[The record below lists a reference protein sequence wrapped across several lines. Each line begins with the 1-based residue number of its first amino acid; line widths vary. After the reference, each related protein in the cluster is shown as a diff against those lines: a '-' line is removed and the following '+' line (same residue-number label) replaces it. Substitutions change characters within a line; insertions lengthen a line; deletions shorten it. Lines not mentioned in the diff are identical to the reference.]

1 MSPVPSGTTSSASPL
16 QNDQGTAQR
25 ATSARNSNLRLPPLQ
40 LLIGGQWC
48 DAASG
53 ATFDTV
59 DPATEEV
66 IASVA
71 EPGAEDIDRA
81 VNAARTAFNSGP
93 WPSMR
98 ASERSRIL
106 RRLADLVLQHQEDLI
121 LLESVDAGK
130 PLAAVRRQ
138 DLPTVVDCLEYYA
151 GWCDKI
157 HGDIVPVRPD
167 ALTYVRRAPVGVV
180 AGIVPWNF
188 PLMNAVWKIA
198 PALACGC
205 TVVMKPAAE
214 TPLSALRLGELAIE
228 AGLPPGV
235 LNVLPGPGPTAGMA
249 LVKHPDVDKITFTG
263 SPAVGKLIMAQA
275 ATSLPRITLE
285 LGGKSPNIVFDDADV
300 DAAVKGSTSG
310 VFFNSGQ
317 VCSAGTRVLVHERIA
332 DEFTDKLVHRAS
344 QLQVGDPQAE
354 GTYLGPLISQRQL
367 DRVLGYVEQGVHE
380 GASLRSGGERLPG
393 RGYFMAPTVFCDVAN
408 SMVVGREEIFGPV
421 VSIMRFST
429 EEEAVSMAN
438 DSPYTLA
445 AGVWTNDLTRAH
457 TVAERIRAGTVWVNT
472 YGQTDNRLPWGG
484 LGGDSGVGRD
494 LGQSAI
500 DNFTDRRT
508 VWVNLRRTR

>member
-1 MSPVPSGTTSSASPL
+1 MVTTAAVPARDTGASP
-16 QNDQGTAQR
+16 G
-25 ATSARNSNLRLPPLQ
+25 LRLPVLK
-40 LLIGGQWC
+40 LLIGGEWC
-48 DAASG
+48 DSFSG
-53 ATFDTV
+53 ATFDTI

-66 IASVA
+66 IATVP
-71 EPGAEDIDRA
+71 EPGAEDIDLA
-81 VNAARTAFNSGP
+81 VRAARSAFETGP

-98 ASERSRIL
+98 ASQRARL
-106 RRLADLVLQHQEDLI
+106 LHRLAALIAEHEDELVQ
-121 LLESVDAGK
+121 LESLDAGK

-157 HGDIVPVRPD
+157 TGDVVPARPD

-188 PLMNAVWKIA
+188 PLMNATWKIA

-228 AGLPPGV
+228 AGIPPGV

-249 LVKHPDVDKITFTG
+249 LVTHPGVDKITFTG
-263 SPAVGKLIMAQA
+263 SPAVGKLIMEKASA
-275 ATSLPRITLE
+275 NLPKVTLE
-285 LGGKSPNIVFDDADV
+285 LGGKSPNVVFEDADV
-300 DAAVKGSTSG
+300 DSAVKAATSG

-317 VCSAGTRVLVHERIA
+317 VCSAGTRILVHDSIA
-332 DEFTDKLVHRAS
+332 DEFTEKLVARAAK
-344 QLQVGDPQAE
+344 LQVGDPRAE

-367 DRVLGYVEQGVHE
+367 DRVLGYVRQGVDE
-380 GASLRSGGERLPG
+380 GATLRSGGERLVCK
-393 RGYFMAPTVFCDVAN
+393 GYYMAPTVFSDVDN
-408 SMVVGREEIFGPV
+408 TMTVGREEIFGPV
-421 VSIMRFST
+421 VSVMRFSGDDQ
-429 EEEAVSMAN
+429 AVEMAN

-445 AGVWTNDLTRAH
+445 AGIWTNDVSRAH

-494 LGQSAI
+494 LGESALE
-500 DNFTDRRT
+500 NFTDRRT
-508 VWVNLRRTR
+508 VWVALHART

>member
-1 MSPVPSGTTSSASPL
+1 MVTTADVPARDTAASP
-16 QNDQGTAQR
+16 A
-25 ATSARNSNLRLPPLQ
+25 LRLPPLK
-40 LLIGGQWC
+40 LLIGGEWR
-48 DAASG
+48 DSVSG
-53 ATFDTV
+53 DTFDTI

-66 IASVA
+66 IAVLP
-71 EPGAEDIDRA
+71 EPGAEDIDLA
-81 VNAARTAFNSGP
+81 VRAARSAFDTGP

-98 ASERSRIL
+98 ASQRARL
-106 RRLADLVLQHQEDLI
+106 LHRLAALIADHEDELVQ
-121 LLESVDAGK
+121 LESLDAGK

-157 HGDIVPVRPD
+157 TGDVVPVRPD

-188 PLMNAVWKIA
+188 PLMNATWKIA

-214 TPLSALRLGELAIE
+214 TPLSALRLGELAAE
-228 AGLPPGV
+228 AGIPPGV

-249 LVKHPDVDKITFTG
+249 LVTHPGVDKITFTG
-263 SPAVGKLIMAQA
+263 SPAVGKLIMEKASA
-275 ATSLPRITLE
+275 NLPKVTLE
-285 LGGKSPNIVFDDADV
+285 LGGKSPNVVFDDADV
-300 DAAVKGSTSG
+300 DAAVKAATSG

-317 VCSAGTRVLVHERIA
+317 VCSAGTRILVHDSIA
-332 DEFTDKLVHRAS
+332 EEFTEKLVARAS
-344 QLQVGDPQAE
+344 KLQVGDPRAE

-367 DRVLGYVEQGVHE
+367 DRVLGYVRQGVDE
-380 GASLRSGGERLPG
+380 GATLRSGGERLAC
-393 RGYFMAPTVFCDVAN
+393 RGYYMTPTVFCDVDNTMA
-408 SMVVGREEIFGPV
+408 VGREEIFGPV
-421 VSIMRFST
+421 VSVMRFSDDD
-429 EEEAVSMAN
+429 EAVQMAN

-445 AGVWTNDLTRAH
+445 AGIWTNDLSRAH

-494 LGQSAI
+494 LGESALE
-500 DNFTDRRT
+500 NFTDRRT
-508 VWVNLRRTR
+508 VWVALRPRS